1 MSAHLVSSHLLSKSS
16 HIFLGFSPQLISALV
31 SSSHLSALSNH
42 LSSSLAQ
49 NLLQK
54 RIPAP
59 KQATP
64 TLSTEKFLHR
74 EAFTQLFHIAS
85 FHTENPLHRKALH
98 RAAFTHSKLLH
109 TASLY
114 TQQAWRSF
122 CTEKLLHT
130 EAFSQSKL
138 SHREALAQRN
148 IYTEKLLNTEAFT
161 QRSFYAHQQLQNRIS
176 TPKPKKNESE
186 ALFLNVKRKMSAPK
200 LRKSATLM
208 QPLHYDL
215 RCPAARDIC
224 ITHATGAPSNLDA
237 AITVR
242 SAQAE
247 LQNAVE
253 LRATASEIAAPKLEL
268 GAEAKKKMILKHV
281 LKEILKGKSQAPKLR
296 KYAHKALLQP

>member
-1 MSAHLVSSHLLSKSS
+1 
-16 HIFLGFSPQLISALV
+16 
-31 SSSHLSALSNH
+31 
-42 LSSSLAQ
+42 
-49 NLLQK
+49 
-54 RIPAP
+54 
-59 KQATP
+59 
-64 TLSTEKFLHR
+64 
-74 EAFTQLFHIAS
+74 
-85 FHTENPLHRKALH
+85 
-98 RAAFTHSKLLH
+98 
-109 TASLY
+109 
-114 TQQAWRSF
+114 
-122 CTEKLLHT
+122 
-130 EAFSQSKL
+130 
-138 SHREALAQRN
+138 
-148 IYTEKLLNTEAFT
+148 
-161 QRSFYAHQQLQNRIS
+161 
-176 TPKPKKNESE
+176 
-186 ALFLNVKRKMSAPK
+186 MSAPK

-296 KYAHKALLQP
+296 KYAHKALLQPWCSHSITNYDV